1 MSNKISL
8 WIKEEAA
15 SVFETGQTVEEFLTQ
30 HFGSVEAAVAKGLRV
45 ALNDVEQVLDKAEAA
60 LEEMEAEGAAKAK
73 GRKGKKDAKDT
84 SEADE

>member
-8 WIKEEAA
+8 WFAEEAK
-15 SVFETGQTVEEFLTQ
+15 SVFETGQSVEEFLTY

-60 LEEMEAEGAAKAK
+60 LEEMEAEGNAKAAK
-73 GRKGKKDAKDT
+73 GRKSKKEEPDAGQ
-84 SEADE
+84 E

>member
-8 WIKEEAA
+8 WLAEEAK
-15 SVFETGQTVEEFLTQ
+15 SIFETGQTVEEFLTQ

-60 LEEMEAEGAAKAK
+60 LEEMEAEGAAKSK
-73 GRKGKKDAKDT
+73 GRKGKKEVPDASK
-84 SEADE
+84 E

>member
-45 ALNDVEQVLDKAEAA
+45 ALNGVEQVLDKAEAA
-60 LEEMEAEGAAKAK
+60 SEEMEAEGVAKAK
-73 GRKGKKDAKDT
+73 GRKGKKDAKDP